1 MSGSRGGFSSERSER
16 PVSDDS
22 DECPDVGSLVGRE
35 CLIMVADEVLM
46 ILFLRV
52 PCIRLVL

>member
-1 MSGSRGGFSSERSER
+1 M
-16 PVSDDS
+16 SDDS

>member
-1 MSGSRGGFSSERSER
+1 M
-16 PVSDDS
+16 PDDS
-22 DECPDVGSLVGRE
+22 DGCPDVGSLVDRE